1 MTTPADPTG
10 RARPKRTLTRQL
22 TIAGVM
28 LGLLQ
33 VAIFALLI
41 GAVRSADHANQ
52 RGNEILGAV
61 QSISDLEQTV
71 IDSETGMRG
80 FVITGRDAFL
90 DPTNEARRALPE
102 DERVARARIADEEE
116 RALFDP
122 LVADIDAYMTRWIDA
137 VVAARHRSAAEARRI
152 VAAGA
157 GKRRVDDIRA
167 ELAAIRAGLRADAAR
182 SRASAHASV
191 RRAVVAA
198 VVGLLLSAVL
208 YTLYSIYVGRAI
220 VIPVRRVAST
230 ARRMAAGDRAARVR
244 GAETARGELGEM
256 ARSYNV
262 MAEALEQSHD
272 ELDAQ
277 RGELHSYAEELEAQ
291 RGELERTIAALDAE
305 KTRVEMTSVFGEAV
319 AAEVGFAPLASLI
332 LNGVADAV
340 RCEAGALYVRD
351 ARRGGDL
358 ALAVA
363 RGVEASDLP
372 DIVLPGDGLAGRAAV
387 ELRPVTGTHPAGAL
401 KLQTLRGAATVAHEL
416 HVPLLQAGEVF
427 GVLSLGRLGDVPFA
441 EADIVLVSHLADQSG
456 VALSKAVVLRE
467 LRRRD
472 TITRAVLDAAPN
484 AIALLDDGG
493 HPVVANEPM
502 RECLPLL
509 RERPVPEVDDDVIR
523 DEIEDPQTGR
533 IFTRY
538 VARLDEFEVGLHGRI
553 VVLSDVTARR
563 EAERMKEEFSAL
575 VSHELRTPLTSI
587 IGYLELL
594 NDEAQRD
601 RDDPAAQQ
609 RIRFLGVVDRNARRL
624 LRLVGD
630 LLFVA
635 QVEAGKLSLEETDV
649 DLEAVAKESA
659 EAAAPRARA
668 AGVEITLDCEPV
680 PLVRGD
686 RDRLA
691 QALDNLVSNAI
702 KFTPEGGRVVVRLMQ
717 EGDQAV
723 LEVADTGIGIS
734 HADLERLF
742 QRFFR
747 TQRATSAAI
756 PGFGLGLTIA
766 QAIVHAH
773 DGRISVQSRDGE
785 GTTFRIELP
794 LLRPAEVTA

>member
-1 MTTPADPTG
+1 
-10 RARPKRTLTRQL
+10 LTRQL
-22 TIAGVM
+22 TIAGLVF
-28 LGLLQ
+28 GLLQ

-41 GAVRSADHANQ
+41 GAVRSADHANK
-52 RGNEILGAV
+52 RTNEVLAAT
-61 QSISDLEQTV
+61 QSISNVEKSL
-71 IDSETGMRG
+71 IDAETGMRG
-80 FVITGRDAFL
+80 FVITGNDSFLQPTDA
-90 DPTNEARRALPE
+90 ARAALPSQE
-102 DERVARARIADEEE
+102 RIAREQVKESDE
-116 RALFDP
+116 RALLDP
-122 LVADIDAYMTRWIDA
+122 LFAGIDGYMTQWVDRAITERRQSA
-137 VVAARHRSAAEARRI
+137 GRAADLIETAE
-152 VAAGA
+152 
-157 GKRRVDDIRA
+157 GKRRVDDLRA
-167 ELAAIRAGLRADAAR
+167 QIDAVRAGLRADAAR
-182 SRASAHASV
+182 SRDEARSSV
-191 RRAVVAA
+191 RRAVIAA
-198 VVGLLLSAVL
+198 IAGIVLSALL
-208 YTLYSIYVGRAI
+208 YTLYNIWVGRSI

-230 ARRMAAGDRAARVR
+230 ARRIAGGDRSARVR
-244 GAETARGELGEM
+244 GAGSARGELGAM
-256 ARSYNV
+256 ARSFNQ

-272 ELDAQ
+272 ELEAQ
-277 RGELHSYAEELEAQ
+277 REELHGYAEELEAQ
-291 RGELERTIAALDAE
+291 RGELERTIGELDAE
-305 KTRVEMTSVFGEAV
+305 KTRVEMTSAFGEAV
-319 AAEVGFAPLASLI
+319 AAEAGFAPLAHLI

-358 ALAVA
+358 AIATV
-363 RGVEASDLP
+363 RGVDASAMP

-387 ELRPVTGTHPAGAL
+387 ELRPVAAAQPEGGL
-401 KLQTLRGAATVAHEL
+401 RLQTLGGPANVRHEL

-427 GVLSLGRLGDVPFA
+427 GVLSLGRLSDVPFRQ
-441 EADIVLVSHLADQSG
+441 ADIVLVSHLADQSG

-484 AIALLDDGG
+484 PIALLDDAG

-502 RECLPLL
+502 REVLPLL
-509 RERPVPEVDDDVIR
+509 RERPVPEVDDQVVR
-523 DEIEDPQTGR
+523 DEIEDPRTGR

-538 VARLDEFEVGLHGRI
+538 VARLDESEVGLHGRI

-563 EAERMKEEFSAL
+563 EAERMKDEFTAL

-594 NDEAQRD
+594 RDEAAANG
-601 RDDPAAQQ
+601 DDPAAAQ
-609 RIRFLGVVDRNARRL
+609 RTQFLAVVDRNARRL

-635 QVEAGKLSLEETDV
+635 QVEAGKLMLEDADV
-649 DLEAVAKESA
+649 DLGAVARESV
-659 EAAAPRARA
+659 EAAAPRARDG
-668 AGVEITLDCEPV
+668 GVELMLEAADA

-702 KFTPEGGRVVVRLMQ
+702 KFTPDGGRVVVRLLC
-717 EGDQAV
+717 EHDRAV
-723 LEVADTGIGIS
+723 LEVSDTGIGIS
-734 HADLERLF
+734 EADLQQLF

-756 PGFGLGLTIA
+756 PGVGLGLTIA

-773 DGRISVQSRDGE
+773 EGQISVQSFDGE

-794 LLRPAEVTA
+794 LHRTAEVAA

>member
-1 MTTPADPTG
+1 MSAPRRHP
-10 RARPKRTLTRQL
+10 RTLTRQL
-22 TIAGVM
+22 TIAGVL

-41 GAVRSADHANQ
+41 GAVRSSDHAN
-52 RGNEILGAV
+52 RRTNHILGAV
-61 QSISDLEQTV
+61 QTVSDLEKAV

-80 FVITGRDAFL
+80 FVITGREQFL
-90 DPTNEARRALPE
+90 DPMNAARRAIPE
-102 DERVARARIADEEE
+102 EERRARRLVVENDE

-122 LVADIDAYMTRWIDA
+122 LIADIDAYETEWLDHVIAEERRSPP
-137 VVAARHRSAAEARRI
+137 AARAL
-152 VAAGA
+152 VANAA

-167 ELAAIRAGLRADAAR
+167 QVAAIRSGLRADAAR
-182 SRASAHASV
+182 SQDAARASV
-191 RRAVVAA
+191 RRAVITAVA
-198 VVGLLLSAVL
+198 GLIVSALL
-208 YTLYSIYVGRAI
+208 YTLYSVYIGRSI

-230 ARRMAAGDRAARVR
+230 ARRIAAGDRAARVR
-244 GAETARGELGEM
+244 GAETSRGELGSM
-256 ARSYNV
+256 ARSFNQ

-272 ELDAQ
+272 ELEAQ
-277 RGELHSYAEELEAQ
+277 RGELHSYAEELEAR
-291 RGELERTIAALDAE
+291 RGELERTIGALDAE
-305 KTRVEMTSVFGEAV
+305 KTRVEMTSAFGEAV
-319 AAEVGFAPLASLI
+319 AAEAGFAPLAHLI

-340 RCEAGALYVRD
+340 GCEAGVLYVRD

-358 ALAVA
+358 AIATV
-363 RGVEASDLP
+363 RGLDPADLP
-372 DIVLPGDGLAGRAAV
+372 ELVLPGDGLAGRAAV
-387 ELRPVTGTHPAGAL
+387 ELRPVAAAHPPGGLRVRTLAGP
-401 KLQTLRGAATVAHEL
+401 AAVSHEL

-427 GVLSLGRLGDVPFA
+427 GVLSLGRLADVPF
-441 EADIVLVSHLADQSG
+441 EHPDIVLVSHLADQSG

-484 AIALLDDGG
+484 PIALLDDGG

-502 RECLPLL
+502 REVLALL
-509 RERPVPEVDDDVIR
+509 REQPVPDVADQVVR
-523 DEIEDPQTGR
+523 DEIQDPHSGR

-538 VARLDEFEVGLHGRI
+538 VARLDETEVGLHGRI

-563 EAERMKEEFSAL
+563 EAERMKDEFSAL

-594 NDEAQRD
+594 RGEAESNG
-601 RDDPAAQQ
+601 DDPSARQRAQ
-609 RIRFLGVVDRNARRL
+609 FLTVVDRNAKRL

-635 QVEAGKLSLEETDV
+635 QVEAGKLSLEEDDV
-649 DLEAVAKESA
+649 DLEAVARESV
-659 EAAAPRARA
+659 EAAAPRARDG
-668 AGVEITLDCEPV
+668 GVELTLETEPA

-686 RDRLA
+686 RERLG

-702 KFTPEGGRVVVRLMQ
+702 KFTPAGGRVIVTLVR
-717 EGDQAV
+717 EGDRAV
-723 LEVADTGIGIS
+723 LEVRDTGIGIS
-734 HADLERLF
+734 DADMQQLF

-756 PGFGLGLTIA
+756 PGVGLGLTIA
-766 QAIVHAH
+766 QAIVHGH
-773 DGRISVQSRDGE
+773 EGRISVDSLDGE
-785 GTTFRIELP
+785 GTSFRIELP
-794 LLRPAEVTA
+794 LHREAEVAT